1 MTRASVVSAAAKAT
15 KLAAA
20 TRLAALA
27 APASAAAMVG
37 DGREPWWLQ
46 ATADRGVEEL
56 FQAFYFSKVLVT
68 TNL

>member
-1 MTRASVVSAAAKAT
+1 MTRASGGVGRGYSP
-15 KLAAA
+15 KLAAVI
-20 TRLAALA
+20 RLAASA